1 MADAVAAQTGRL
13 ILVAED
19 NDDLRKLL
27 KTWLIDRGFDVLEA
41 EDGGAAIRLCQDH
54 VPDLAVIDLQMPG
67 IDGIMTIKH
76 LRGSERLRQVP
87 VIATSAFGE
96 WAMDLF
102 VDIENFGDAPIE
114 YIAKPASFE
123 SLIELLDKLL
133 GGREGD

>member
-1 MADAVAAQTGRL
+1 MADVAAAKTGRL

-27 KTWLIDRGFDVLEA
+27 KTWLVDRGFAVLEA
-41 EDGGAAIRLCQDH
+41 EDGGAAIRLCEEH

-76 LRGSERLRQVP
+76 LRRSERLRQVP
-87 VIATSAFGE
+87 VIATSAFGD

-123 SLIELLDKLL
+123 SLNELLNKLL
-133 GGREGD
+133 ISRDGD